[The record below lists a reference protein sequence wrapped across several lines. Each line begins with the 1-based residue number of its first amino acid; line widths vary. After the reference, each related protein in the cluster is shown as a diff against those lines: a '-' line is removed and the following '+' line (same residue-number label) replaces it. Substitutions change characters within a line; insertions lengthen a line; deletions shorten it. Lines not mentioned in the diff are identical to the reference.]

1 MSRWNYTHTALQQ
14 AALELFAEQG
24 YAATSTAAIA
34 KRAGVTEM
42 TLFRHFPTKA
52 ALVLADPFDPV
63 IADAVRSRPLS
74 ESPVQALVAAVRA
87 SWGQLPPEAVAE
99 LQLRLG
105 ILVEAG
111 IVPENQETIAALTAV
126 LIERGTT
133 PAAAQ
138 VASTAVIA
146 GLTAALLDWAAK
158 SEPSALDDAIS
169 LALDTLVGQ

>member
-1 MSRWNYTHTALQQ
+1 MSRWNHTHTALQK
-14 AALELFAEQG
+14 AALELFVKHG

-74 ESPVQALVAAVRA
+74 ESPLQALIAAIRA

-111 IVPENQETIAALTAV
+111 VAPENTETIAVLAAA
-126 LIERGTT
+126 LIERGVT

-138 VASTAVIA
+138 VASTAVVA
-146 GLTAALLDWAAK
+146 GLTAALLEWAAT
-158 SEPSALDDAIS
+158 SEPGALDDAIS
-169 LALDTLVGQ
+169 NALDTLARQ

>member
-1 MSRWNYTHTALQQ
+1 MGRWNHTHTALQK
-14 AALELFAEQG
+14 AALELFVKHG

-74 ESPVQALVAAVRA
+74 ESPLLALVAAIRA

-111 IVPENQETIAALTAV
+111 LTPENTETIDALATA
-126 LIERGTT
+126 LIERGDA

-138 VASTAVIA
+138 VASAAVIA
-146 GLTAALLDWAAK
+146 GLTAVLLEWAAT

-169 LALDTLVGQ
+169 NALDTLAGQ

>member
-1 MSRWNYTHTALQQ
+1 MGRWNNTHTALQQ
-14 AALELFAEQG
+14 AALELFVKHG

-63 IADAVRSRPLS
+63 IVDAVRSRPSSEAPLS
-74 ESPVQALVAAVRA
+74 ALVEGVRA
-87 SWGQLPPEAVAE
+87 SWRQLSSEAVAE

-111 IVPENQETIAALTAV
+111 IAPENTETIDVLTAV
-126 LIERGTT
+126 LIERGAT
-133 PAAAQ
+133 PAAAHI
-138 VASTAVIA
+138 ASTAVIA
-146 GLTAALLDWAAK
+146 GLTAALLDWAAT

-169 LALDTLVGQ
+169 RALDTLAGQ

>member
-1 MSRWNYTHTALQQ
+1 MGRWNHTHTALQQ
-14 AALELFAEQG
+14 AALELFAKHG

-42 TLFRHFPTKA
+42 TLFRHFPSKA
-52 ALVLADPFDPV
+52 ALVLSDPFDPV
-63 IADAVRSRPLS
+63 IVDAVRSRPLS
-74 ESPVQALVAAVRA
+74 ESPLQALIAAVRA

-111 IVPENQETIAALTAV
+111 IAPKNQETIAALTAA
-126 LIERGTT
+126 LMERGIT

-146 GLTAALLDWAAK
+146 GLTAALLDWAAA
-158 SEPSALDDAIS
+158 SEPSALDDAIN
-169 LALDTLVGQ
+169 LALDTLAGQ